1 MYRKANRQSN
11 KQMAERQTG
20 SQMNSLKMELTARS
34 DPVPFGV
41 AAYDAEDIEFDT
53 LDEVQIG
60 W

>member
-1 MYRKANRQSN
+1 
-11 KQMAERQTG
+11 MAERQTG